1 MSSATTRERRLA
13 LALGLNL
20 TIVVAQVVV
29 GIVAASLGLLADAAH
44 NLTDVAA
51 IVASLIAVRLARR
64 SANASRSFGY
74 HRGTILAAQANA
86 ASILVVCVLVG
97 FEAVRRF
104 NDPHAVQ
111 GGLVLVVALVAAAA
125 NFGAAAV
132 LGGDG
137 AAHAHGH
144 DGHGH
149 GLGHDGHDGH
159 DHGPDDGPDDGGDAH
174 DLNMRSALLHMISD
188 GAVSVG
194 VALAGLVILLTG
206 GWYWLDPAVSLVI
219 SVVIGVQGWRL
230 LRSTADVLLESTPAG
245 LDVDLLSAA
254 IVAVDGVESVHDL
267 HVWTLSSDVRALSAH
282 VVLDAQASLAQAQ
295 VVSTEVKAAIGG
307 RFRISHATLELE
319 CEACGSPGAGCSI
332 ATTDHH
338 R

>member
-149 GLGHDGHDGH
+149 DGH
-159 DHGPDDGPDDGGDAH
+159 DHGPDDGGDAH

-194 VALAGLVILLTG
+194 VAVAGLVILLTG